1 MSPAELSPP
10 GRIAVQRTKPDAD
23 GMKSNQLHMQPA
35 AAAVGTPG
43 LSHSTAPAQMGRLW
57 SLSDDAP
64 ARLDGLEVSES
75 SFDDWAAVLAELD
88 GATSQR

>member
-1 MSPAELSPP
+1 
-10 GRIAVQRTKPDAD
+10 
-23 GMKSNQLHMQPA
+23 MKSNQLHMQPA
-35 AAAVGTPG
+35 AAAVGTQG
-43 LSHSTAPAQMGRLW
+43 LGHNTAPAQASRLW

-88 GATSQR
+88 GATGRR